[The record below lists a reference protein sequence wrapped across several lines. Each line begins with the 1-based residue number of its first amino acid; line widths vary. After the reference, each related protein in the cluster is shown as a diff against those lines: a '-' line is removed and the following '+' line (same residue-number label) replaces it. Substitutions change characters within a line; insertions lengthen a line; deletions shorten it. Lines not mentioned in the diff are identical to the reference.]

1 MSGLCFS
8 IILTV
13 LNHDRGF
20 MLFKILQWDD
30 FMKDLE
36 PKVNKVKWIDRI
48 IVYCIIFAL
57 IIGGVLFIF
66 QATLRI
72 FGIFWG

>member
-1 MSGLCFS
+1 
-8 IILTV
+8 
-13 LNHDRGF
+13 
-20 MLFKILQWDD
+20 
-30 FMKDLE
+30 MKDLD

-72 FGIFWG
+72 FGIFWGQIGVGCLGIVAIIVILIIVIIVFTKY